1 MRNHK
6 HMKPAIRQ
14 PGLQQGTNLSRGSR
28 CMHTN
33 FFILKK
39 IALKCTV
46 HWFACVKRHPIY
58 SLLHS
63 CKPRCMIKK
72 HTPNIY
78 ACLCIS
84 HELFFFPSI
93 HNLEHIQEQY
103 TGVTSILD
111 NGQQV
116 DSNAINILW
125 IDGECHTPLVSSREA
140 PPASRRIIVTKP
152 KASIIVC

>member
-14 PGLQQGTNLSRGSR
+14 PGLQQGTNMWRGSR
-28 CMHTN
+28 FMHTN
-33 FFILKK
+33 FFLLKK

-46 HWFACVKRHPIY
+46 HWFACFKRHPIH

-63 CKPRCMIKK
+63 CEPRCMIKKK

-78 ACLCIS
+78 SCLCIS
-84 HELFFFPSI
+84 HEHFYFLPFLISI
-93 HNLEHIQEQY
+93 IFKNNTQVWHLSS
-103 TGVTSILD
+103 TMD
-111 NGQQV
+111 NW
-116 DSNAINILW
+116 W
-125 IDGECHTPLVSSREA
+125 IRMLSTFDGECHTPVVSSREA

-152 KASIIVC
+152 KPSIIVC